1 MVMFVSCKTTEKNIT
16 NQTEKV
22 KIAFIGNSITY
33 GLGIWNRKVNSFPG
47 IIQNSLKN
55 ECVIGNFG
63 VCSSTLL
70 KKGYRSYR
78 FTKKYKRALGFNADI
93 IFVKLGTN
101 DGNPSNWRY
110 KVDFVND
117 YQEFIDSLKN
127 SPKHP
132 RIILL
137 SPVSYFT
144 TKYPGKPALIRD
156 TICPMIKEIAINN
169 KLEYID
175 LQTPTAE
182 YSNYFWDGVHPNK
195 KGANL
200 IASVILSYLKNNK
213 QLSQ

>member
-1 MVMFVSCKTTEKNIT
+1 MFVSCKATEKNIS
-16 NQTEKV
+16 NQVGKV

-47 IIQNSLKN
+47 IIQVSLKN

-70 KKGYRSYR
+70 KNGYRSYR
-78 FTKKYKRALGFNADI
+78 FTKKYKKALLFNADI
-93 IFVKLGTN
+93 IFIKLGTN
-101 DGNPSNWRY
+101 DGNPSNWKY
-110 KVDFVND
+110 KDSFVTD
-117 YQEFIDSLKN
+117 YQEFIDSLKK

-137 SPVSYFT
+137 SPVSYFK
-144 TKYPGKPALIRD
+144 TKYTGKPALVRD
-156 TICPMIKEIAINN
+156 TICPMIKEIAKNN
-169 KLEYID
+169 NLEYID
-175 LQTPTAE
+175 LQTPTAT
-182 YSNYFWDGVHPNK
+182 YSKYFWDGVHPNK

-213 QLSQ
+213 QLSH